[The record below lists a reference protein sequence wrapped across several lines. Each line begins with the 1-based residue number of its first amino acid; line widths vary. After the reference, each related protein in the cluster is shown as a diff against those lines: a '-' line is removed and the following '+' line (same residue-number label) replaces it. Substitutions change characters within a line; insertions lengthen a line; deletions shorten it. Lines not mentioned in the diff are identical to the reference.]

1 MENTSKLQIIKL
13 YDSLAR
19 DILKIYILLTHLFLV
34 IQVISFK
41 RKGIGFSWV
50 KAARGGSLEI
60 YNTLDLCS
68 NHKIDYHERSHS
80 WYAQDFYQANQLEI
94 KLKKNST

>member
-1 MENTSKLQIIKL
+1 MAFHWENIYSKRKLHIYILQIIKL
-13 YDSLAR
+13 YYSLAR

-60 YNTLDLCS
+60 YNMFWICVQIVT
-68 NHKIDYHERSHS
+68 
-80 WYAQDFYQANQLEI
+80 
-94 KLKKNST
+94 